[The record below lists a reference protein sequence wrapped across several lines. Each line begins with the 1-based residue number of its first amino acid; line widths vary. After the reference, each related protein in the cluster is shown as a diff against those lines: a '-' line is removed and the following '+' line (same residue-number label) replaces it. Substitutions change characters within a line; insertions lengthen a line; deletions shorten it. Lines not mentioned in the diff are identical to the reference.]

1 MYVLLWDLIFL
12 VERKCFSRCDFPG
25 KLIHDISSY
34 FLQSLF
40 AIAKN
45 NKCSFQRDRIDFCND
60 GNSSHQCL
68 DVFSGLQKMGTHQKI
83 YLFWA
88 GINISTLSIRAFSHY
103 YILCFPQEGANFPKA
118 KIIWI
123 HILSTGLRS
132 SYHWDAFGK
141 WRLSSSLRTFLS
153 SYEGLWRPKWY
164 FE

>member
-1 MYVLLWDLIFL
+1 MFYCEIWYFWWKENAFHVVIFQVSKFMIFPHISFRVYLLLQRTINVHFKETEL
-12 VERKCFSRCDFPG
+12 TFVMME
-25 KLIHDISSY
+25 IAHISVWM
-34 FLQSLF
+34 
-40 AIAKN
+40 
-45 NKCSFQRDRIDFCND
+45 CSV
-60 GNSSHQCL
+60 GWK
-68 DVFSGLQKMGTHQKI
+68 KMGTHQKI

-88 GINISTLSIRAFSHY
+88 GMNTSTLSIRAFSHY

-141 WRLSSSLRTFLS
+141 WRLSSSQRTFLS